1 MFPVKK
7 RKILETK
14 LHFPIAIF
22 DRMVYN
28 ISEFFNKR
36 RRTTVER
43 VRHGKAGIIMKLME
57 DRIRKDGIIED
68 GDILKVGM
76 FLNQQLDTRFIRKLG
91 EEFYRLFKDE
101 GVNKILTIEASG
113 IGLACL
119 CALPFDV
126 PVVFAKKSKSSNM
139 TGDAYASSVHSFTHG
154 TDHTAVIPKTM
165 LTSEDRVLLIDD
177 FLARGQ
183 ALHALVDLCQQ
194 AGATIVGAGVFVEKT
209 YQGGGDEIRA
219 RGVRVESLAR
229 IKSMSVEQ
237 GIEFCD

>member
-1 MFPVKK
+1 
-7 RKILETK
+7 
-14 LHFPIAIF
+14 
-22 DRMVYN
+22 
-28 ISEFFNKR
+28 
-36 RRTTVER
+36 
-43 VRHGKAGIIMKLME
+43 MKLME

-68 GDILKVGM
+68 GDVLKVGT
-76 FLNQQLDTRFIRKLG
+76 FLNQQLDTRFICKLG

-126 PVVFAKKSKSSNM
+126 PVVFAKKSKSNNM
-139 TGDAYASSVHSFTHG
+139 TGDVYAAGVHSFTHG

-165 LTSEDRVLLIDD
+165 LSSEDRVLLIDD

-183 ALHALVDLCQQ
+183 ALHGLIDLCEQ

-209 YQGGGDEIRA
+209 YQGGGAEIRS

-229 IKSMSVEQ
+229 IKSMSVAD

>member
-1 MFPVKK
+1 M
-7 RKILETK
+7 R
-14 LHFPIAIF
+14 
-22 DRMVYN
+22 
-28 ISEFFNKR
+28 
-36 RRTTVER
+36 
-43 VRHGKAGIIMKLME
+43 LME

-68 GDILKVGM
+68 GDVLKVGT
-76 FLNQQLDTRFIRKLG
+76 FLNQQMDVRFIRTLG
-91 EEFYRLFKDE
+91 EEFYRLFGDC

-126 PVVFAKKSKSSNM
+126 PVVFAKKAKSSNM
-139 TGDAYASSVHSFTHG
+139 TGNAYMASVHSFTHG
-154 TDHTAVIPKTM
+154 TDHTAVIPCNM
-165 LTSEDRVLLIDD
+165 LSADDRVLLIDD

-183 ALHALVDLCQQ
+183 ALHALIDLCEQ

-229 IKSMSVEQ
+229 IKSMSVED
-237 GIEFCD
+237 GIEFC

>member
-1 MFPVKK
+1 
-7 RKILETK
+7 
-14 LHFPIAIF
+14 
-22 DRMVYN
+22 
-28 ISEFFNKR
+28 
-36 RRTTVER
+36 
-43 VRHGKAGIIMKLME
+43 MKLME
-57 DRIRKDGIIED
+57 DRIRKDGIVED
-68 GDILKVGM
+68 GDVLKVGT

-91 EEFYRLFKDE
+91 EEFYRLFKD
-101 GVNKILTIEASG
+101 GDVNKILTIEASG

-126 PVVFAKKSKSSNM
+126 PVVFAKKAKSNNM
-139 TGDAYASSVHSFTHG
+139 TGEIYASKVHSFTHG

-165 LTSEDRVLLIDD
+165 LSSADRVLLIDD

-183 ALHALVDLCQQ
+183 ALHALVDLCEQ

-209 YQGGGDEIRA
+209 YQGGGDEIRS

-229 IKSMSVEQ
+229 IKSMSVED

>member
-1 MFPVKK
+1 MERKK
-7 RKILETK
+7 ASFVEEKTLAFFREI
-14 LHFPIAIF
+14 
-22 DRMVYN
+22 VYN
-28 ISEFFNKR
+28 ISISQN
-36 RRTTVER
+36 TTASEAENTER
-43 VRHGKAGIIMKLME
+43 QDENMKLME

-68 GDILKVGM
+68 GDVLKVGT

-126 PVVFAKKSKSSNM
+126 PVVFAKKSKSNNM
-139 TGDAYASSVHSFTHG
+139 TGEVYAAGVHSFTHG

-165 LTSEDRVLLIDD
+165 LSSEDRVLLIDD

-183 ALHALVDLCQQ
+183 ALHGLIDLCEQ

-229 IKSMSVEQ
+229 IKSMSVEN

>member
-1 MFPVKK
+1 
-7 RKILETK
+7 
-14 LHFPIAIF
+14 
-22 DRMVYN
+22 
-28 ISEFFNKR
+28 
-36 RRTTVER
+36 
-43 VRHGKAGIIMKLME
+43 MKLME

-68 GDILKVGM
+68 GDVLKVGT
-76 FLNQQLDTRFIRKLG
+76 FLNQQMDTRFIRTLG

-101 GVNKILTIEASG
+101 GINKILTIEASG

-126 PVVFAKKSKSSNM
+126 PVVFAKKAKSSNM
-139 TGDAYASSVHSFTHG
+139 TGNAYTTAVHSFTHG
-154 TDHTAVIPKTM
+154 TDHTAVIPCTM
-165 LTSEDRVLLIDD
+165 LGAEDRVLLIDD

-183 ALHALVDLCQQ
+183 ALHALIDLCEQ

-209 YQGGGDEIRA
+209 YQGGGDEVRA

-229 IKSMSVEQ
+229 IKSMSVEN

>member
-1 MFPVKK
+1 
-7 RKILETK
+7 
-14 LHFPIAIF
+14 
-22 DRMVYN
+22 
-28 ISEFFNKR
+28 
-36 RRTTVER
+36 
-43 VRHGKAGIIMKLME
+43 MKLME

-68 GDILKVGM
+68 GDVLKVGT
-76 FLNQQLDTRFIRKLG
+76 FLNQQLDTRFIRILG

-101 GVNKILTIEASG
+101 NVTKILTIEASG

-126 PVVFAKKSKSSNM
+126 PVVFAKKAKSNNM
-139 TGDAYASSVHSFTHG
+139 TGEIYASSVHSFTHG
-154 TDHTAVIPKTM
+154 TDHTAVIPKIM

-183 ALHALVDLCQQ
+183 ALHALIELCEQ

-209 YQGGGDEIRA
+209 YQGGGAEIRG
-219 RGVRVESLAR
+219 RGVRVESLAK
-229 IKSMSVEQ
+229 IKSMSVAE

>member
-1 MFPVKK
+1 
-7 RKILETK
+7 
-14 LHFPIAIF
+14 
-22 DRMVYN
+22 
-28 ISEFFNKR
+28 
-36 RRTTVER
+36 
-43 VRHGKAGIIMKLME
+43 MKLME

-68 GDILKVGM
+68 GDVLKVGT
-76 FLNQQLDTRFIRKLG
+76 FLNQQMDTRFIRTVS
-91 EEFYRLFKDE
+91 EEFYRLYRDE

-139 TGDAYASSVHSFTHG
+139 AGNAYTTRVHSFTHG
-154 TDHTAVIPKTM
+154 TDHTAVIPCSM
-165 LTSEDRVLLIDD
+165 LGKDDRVLLIDD

-183 ALHALVDLCQQ
+183 ALHALIDLCEQ
-194 AGATIVGAGVFVEKT
+194 AGATIVGAGVYVEKT

-229 IKSMSVEQ
+229 IKSMSVEN
-237 GIEFCD
+237 GIEFCE

>member
-1 MFPVKK
+1 
-7 RKILETK
+7 
-14 LHFPIAIF
+14 
-22 DRMVYN
+22 
-28 ISEFFNKR
+28 
-36 RRTTVER
+36 
-43 VRHGKAGIIMKLME
+43 MKLME

-68 GDILKVGM
+68 GDVLKVGT
-76 FLNQQLDTRFIRKLG
+76 FLNQQMDTRFIRTLG

-139 TGDAYASSVHSFTHG
+139 AGSAYTTSVHSFTHG
-154 TDHTAVIPKTM
+154 TDHTAVIPCSM
-165 LTSEDRVLLIDD
+165 LNADDRVLLIDD

-183 ALHALVDLCQQ
+183 ALHALIDLCEQ

-209 YQGGGDEIRA
+209 YQGGGNEIRA

-229 IKSMSVEQ
+229 IKSMSVKD